1 VVVKPLIVIVTG
13 LSGSGKTVALRA
25 LEDTGFFCVDNLP
38 PQLIDSFAST
48 IMEKTDRTRFAI
60 GIDVREKDL
69 IPVVDETLASLRR
82 KYAIDIIFLESDREA
97 LIRRYK
103 ETRRPHPLSGPG
115 GPGIEEAIAQEAELL
130 GALRAEAD
138 RIIDTSSFTPHQL
151 RHLMASVY
159 GGRENVMSVTLM
171 SFGYKYGIP
180 LNADLLF
187 DIRFIPN
194 PHFVPELRELTGL
207 DPEVTKFVLESPQ
220 AGDFVARLL
229 DFLGYLIPL
238 YQKEGKA
245 YLTIGVGCT
254 GGRHRSPAIVDK
266 IAPLIGKSVRVD
278 VVHRDL

>member
-1 VVVKPLIVIVTG
+1 MKPLIVIITG
-13 LSGSGKTVALRA
+13 LSGSGKTVALRS
-25 LEDTGFFCVDNLP
+25 LEDAGFFCVDNLP
-38 PQLIDSFAST
+38 PQLIDPFAT
-48 IMEKTDRTRFAI
+48 IMERANRTRFAI

-69 IPVVDETLASLRR
+69 IPVVDETLASLRK
-82 KYAIDIIFLESDREA
+82 KYTIEIIFLESDRES

-103 ETRRPHPLSGPG
+103 ETRRPHPLAAPG

-130 GALRAEAD
+130 GALRAEAS

-151 RHLMASVY
+151 RHLMASIY
-159 GGRENVMSVTLM
+159 GGREDVMNVTLL

-194 PHFVPELRELTGL
+194 PHFVPALRELTGL
-207 DPEVTKFVLESPQ
+207 DPEVMKFVLESP
-220 AGDFVARLL
+220 GTE
-229 DFLGYLIPL
+229 DFLKRLMDFLAYLIPL

-245 YLTIGVGCT
+245 YLTIGIGCT
-254 GGRHRSPAIVDK
+254 GGRHRSPAVVDK
-266 IAPLIGKSVRVD
+266 IAPLVRKSVPVD